1 MPGIV
6 ESTARRLFVLRRHS
20 VRDLVITMG
29 WRQDVVVPRLGVE
42 RRTRGFTEVVE
53 TMGRYRSA
61 KSFHLAGPDNRR
73 ERGTGRGRNGFP
85 QSKSPS
91 SAGRPPALATVFSS
105 ISTIS
110 ERKLE
115 CVFFPASLIS
125 FAFPV
130 PTYLV
135 Y

>member
-61 KSFHLAGPDNRR
+61 KSFHLAGPNNKKEG
-73 ERGTGRGRNGFP
+73 ERHRT
-85 QSKSPS
+85 
-91 SAGRPPALATVFSS
+91 
-105 ISTIS
+105 
-110 ERKLE
+110 
-115 CVFFPASLIS
+115 
-125 FAFPV
+125 
-130 PTYLV
+130 
-135 Y
+135 